1 MEQLQY
7 PNPHKEKNVEK
18 MLIVDDNQDI
28 RQQLKWGLGE
38 EYAVLL
44 AGSVNDALNLYRKFM
59 PGVVLLDLGLPPHEH
74 TSVEGFRALAEML
87 EINPHAKIIMLT
99 GNSERENALKA
110 MQMGAYDFYP
120 KPPVLSELKVIINRA
135 FHLAN
140 IEEQNRQLQSSIGL
154 QSANS
159 SGIIGQCQAMQT
171 VFATIKKV
179 ASSDVSIFI
188 TGESGTG
195 KELVA
200 QAIHEAGIRR
210 KGPFIPINC
219 GAIPEN
225 LLESELFGHEKGS
238 FTGAHAMVQGK
249 LQYANKGTLFLD
261 EIGELPFNLQVKL
274 LRFLQ
279 EGVIQ
284 RVGGRENIS
293 IDTRTV
299 CATNVDIVKAISEG
313 RFRED
318 LYYRISVIT
327 IALPP
332 LRERGDDILLLANF
346 FLRKFNDEYKKKV
359 RRFSAAA
366 VNYLKSYEW
375 PGNVRE
381 LQNRI
386 QRAIIMSD
394 DAVIEPGDL
403 GHETEL
409 PNGPD
414 VDTEERP
421 IVTLREARDN
431 VERNLIS
438 HAIDRHNGNIVK
450 AAEELGVSR
459 PTLYDL
465 LKKHNL
471 TPLTSTEKA
480 PDMLP

>member
-1 MEQLQY
+1 MEKL
-7 PNPHKEKNVEK
+7 
-18 MLIVDDNQDI
+18 LIVDDDSDI
-28 RQQLKWGLGE
+28 RQQLKWGLGDD
-38 EYAVLL
+38 YTVML
-44 AGSVNDALNLYRKFM
+44 AGDVSEGLNTFKKFQ
-59 PGVVLLDLGLPPHEH
+59 PAVVLLDLGLPPHEH
-74 TSVEGFRALAEML
+74 SSLEGFRGLAEML
-87 EINPHAKIIMLT
+87 ELNPHAKIIMLT

-120 KPPVLSELKVIINRA
+120 KPPVLNELKVIIGRA

-140 IEEQNRQLQSSIGL
+140 IEEQNRSLLTAIDLKSSC
-154 QSANS
+154 S
-159 SGIIGQCQAMQT
+159 SGIIGQCPAMQT

-200 QAIHEAGIRR
+200 QAIHQAGIR
-210 KGPFIPINC
+210 KDGPFIPINC
-219 GAIPEN
+219 GAIPDN

-238 FTGAHAMVQGK
+238 FTGAHATVHGK
-249 LQYANKGTLFLD
+249 LQYAHQGTLFLD

-284 RVGGRENIS
+284 RVGGREDIVV
-293 IDTRTV
+293 DTRTV
-299 CATNVDIVKAISEG
+299 CATNVDIVKAIAEG

-327 IALPP
+327 IDLPP
-332 LRERGDDILLLANF
+332 LRERGDDILLLANY

-366 VNYLKSYEW
+366 VNYLKTYEW

-381 LQNRI
+381 LQNRV

-394 DAVIEPGDL
+394 AAVIEPADL
-403 GHETEL
+403 GGGADVAAVAETE
-409 PNGPD
+409 PAP
-414 VDTEERP
+414 
-421 IVTLREARDN
+421 VTLREGRDK
-431 VERNLIS
+431 VERELIAL
-438 HAIDRHNGNIVK
+438 AIDRHNGNIVK

-471 TPLTSTEKA
+471 TPLG
-480 PDMLP
+480 

>member
-1 MEQLQY
+1 MEKIL
-7 PNPHKEKNVEK
+7 V
-18 MLIVDDNQDI
+18 VDDDSDI
-28 RQQLKWGLGE
+28 RQQLKWGLGDG
-38 EYAVLL
+38 YTVLM
-44 AGSVNDALNLYRKFM
+44 AGDVNEAINLFKKFQ

-74 TSVEGFRALAEML
+74 TSEEGFRGLAEML
-87 EINPHAKIIMLT
+87 ELNPHAKIIMLT

-110 MQMGAYDFYP
+110 LQLGAYDFYP
-120 KPPVLSELKVIINRA
+120 KPPVLSELNIIIGRA

-140 IEEQNRQLQSSIGL
+140 IEEQNRDLQRSIEL
-154 QSANS
+154 NS
-159 SGIIGQCQAMQT
+159 KGFTGIIGQCPAMQA

-200 QAIHEAGIRR
+200 QAIHAAGFP
-210 KGPFIPINC
+210 KGGPFIPINC

-238 FTGAHAMVQGK
+238 FTGAHSTVQGK
-249 LQYANKGTLFLD
+249 LQYAHKGTLFLD

-284 RVGGRENIS
+284 RVGGREDIK
-293 IDTRTV
+293 IDARTV
-299 CATNVDIVKAISEG
+299 CATNVDIVKAIADG

-332 LRERGDDILLLANF
+332 LRERGEDILLLANY
-346 FLRKFNDEYKKKV
+346 FLRKFNEEYKKKV
-359 RRFSAAA
+359 RRFSASA
-366 VNYLKSYEW
+366 VNFLRTYDW

-381 LQNRI
+381 LQNCV
-386 QRAIIMSD
+386 QRAIIMGD
-394 DAVIEPGDL
+394 AAVIETADL
-403 GHETEL
+403 GSCVEVPDGSETEQS
-409 PNGPD
+409 
-414 VDTEERP
+414 V
-421 IVTLREARDN
+421 ITLREARDK
-431 VERNLIS
+431 VERDLIAVALD
-438 HAIDRHNGNIVK
+438 HHKGNIVK

-471 TPLTSTEKA
+471 TPL
-480 PDMLP
+480 

>member
-1 MEQLQY
+1 VD
-7 PNPHKEKNVEK
+7 KI
-18 MLIVDDNQDI
+18 LIVDDNPDI
-28 RQQLKWGLGE
+28 RQQLKWGLGD
-38 EYAVLL
+38 EYTILL
-44 AGSVNDALNLYRKFM
+44 AGSVNEGLGIFKKQL
-59 PGVVLLDLGLPPHEH
+59 PSVVVLDLGLPPHED
-74 TSVEGFRALAEML
+74 SSIEGFRGLAEML
-87 EINPHAKIIMLT
+87 AINPHAKIIMLT

-110 MQMGAYDFYP
+110 MQLGAYDFYA
-120 KPPVLSELKVIINRA
+120 KPPVLSELKVIISRA
-135 FHLAN
+135 LHLSN
-140 IEEQNRQLQSSIGL
+140 IEEQNRVLQRAVELKSKDS
-154 QSANS
+154 N
-159 SGIIGQCQAMQT
+159 GIIGQCPAMQT
-171 VFATIKKV
+171 VFSTIKKV

-200 QAIHEAGIRR
+200 QAIHAAGFR
-210 KGPFIPINC
+210 KGEAFIPINC
-219 GAIPEN
+219 GAIPDN

-238 FTGAHAMVQGK
+238 FTGAHATVQGK
-249 LQYANKGTLFLD
+249 LQYAHKGTLFLD

-284 RVGGRENIS
+284 RVGGREDIR

-299 CATNVDIVKAISEG
+299 CATNVDITKAIAEA

-332 LRERGDDILLLANF
+332 LRERDDDILLLANY

-366 VNYLKSYEW
+366 VNYLRTYDW

-381 LQNRI
+381 LQNRV

-394 DAVIEPGDL
+394 AIAIEPADL
-403 GHETEL
+403 GSEGDISAQPEPAQTF
-409 PNGPD
+409 
-414 VDTEERP
+414 T
-421 IVTLREARDN
+421 TLREARDK
-431 VERNLIS
+431 VEREVIAV
-438 HAIDRHNGNIVK
+438 AIDRHNGNIVK
-450 AAEELGVSR
+450 VAEELGVSR

-465 LKKHNL
+465 LKKHSL
-471 TPLTSTEKA
+471 TTLSSMDKPPEQV
-480 PDMLP
+480 P